1 MNLLDLVN
9 RSNPPLPWAEG
20 DNIPWNEP
28 GFSRR
33 MLKEHLSQEHD
44 AASRRFEII
53 DQQVK
58 WILTNLL
65 RKQTSKILDL
75 CCGPGLYAARLAHFG
90 HVIHGI
96 DYSPASIE
104 HAVLTAEREKL
115 ACTFV
120 CQDVRQAEF
129 PVAMDL
135 VMLIYGEFNVFR
147 PSQVKDILRK
157 AWHSL
162 EPGGLLL
169 LEPHH
174 FHVIRQLGEAS
185 ASWYASPA
193 GLFSGQPHIV
203 LQENHWDTKS
213 NTATMRYLAIDA
225 ISGQVT
231 PYAQTMQAYQDDEY
245 VNVLSTTDFTQV
257 KLLPGLPPQR
267 TESGLIAITAQK
279 PYLDQ
284 YQVN

>member
-1 MNLLDLVN
+1 
-9 RSNPPLPWAEG
+9 
-20 DNIPWNEP
+20 
-28 GFSRR
+28 

-44 AASRRFEII
+44 AARRFEII

-65 RKQTSKILDL
+65 HKQPSKNLEL
-75 CCGPGLYAARLAHFG
+75 CCGPGLCAARLAHHG
-90 HVIHGI
+90 RVIHGI
-96 DYSPASIE
+96 DYLPASIE
-104 HAVLTAEREKL
+104 HAVLTAEREKMP
-115 ACTFV
+115 CTYV

-162 EPGGLLL
+162 EPGGMLL
-169 LEPHH
+169 LEPHP
-174 FHVIRQLGEAS
+174 FHVIRQLGEAP
-185 ASWYASPA
+185 ASWYASLG
-193 GLFSGQPHIV
+193 GLFSAQPHIV
-203 LQENHWDTKS
+203 LRENHWDTQS
-213 NTATMRYLAIDA
+213 NTATKRYFVID
-225 ISGQVT
+225 STTGQVT
-231 PYAQTMQAYQDDEY
+231 PYAQSMQAYQDDEY
-245 VNVLSTTDFTQV
+245 VKLLSSAGFTQV
-257 KLLPGLPPQR
+257 NILPGLPPQR

-284 YQVN
+284 DHIN